1 MLIHAPSDGG
11 AISCTEQPLLIGRVT
26 TPIGFIPA
34 KCDEP
39 CVAVALRVECARVR
53 FDACFELITRAASRE
68 IALRKCCRT
77 ESEMQMC
84 VDQTRAEKASLQV
97 DDRAFVSTIN
107 RNDDAIAHRHT
118 VRIGPSRISRE
129 DPRMNK
135 RGGGSCDIHQKD
147 LC

>member
-1 MLIHAPSDGG
+1 MPVS
-11 AISCTEQPLLIGRVT
+11 LL
-26 TPIGFIPA
+26 
-34 KCDEP
+34 KCLSGWVLP
-39 CVAVALRVECARVR
+39 C
-53 FDACFELITRAASRE
+53 RAA
-68 IALRKCCRT
+68 AHHLRDVVVRKT
-77 ESEMQMC
+77 GLGKNGFGLFAQMRRRQP
-84 VDQTRAEKASLQV
+84 VFTGTAGKRVGRLEV

-135 RGGGSCDIHQKD
+135 RGGGSCDRHQKD